1 MRVEDNNQR
10 PRIRLADD
18 GGAVL
23 WVERAGSGVIVRNLG
38 DAVRNAKAQ
47 AEMPA

>member
-1 MRVEDNNQR
+1 MRVEVQQ
-10 PRIRLADD
+10 PPAAHKA
-18 GGAVL
+18 GGESGAVL
-23 WVERAGSGVIVRNLG
+23 WVERARSRGIVRDLG